1 MKLARVLSVVAF
13 VSGVLAAI
21 AASEASET
29 CAHAETGAAELP
41 PGTWSGGRPPECN
54 PDGQGN
60 VWERLKEV
68 SSGDYCRRL
77 ADGAA
82 LLAGSGWV
90 ASALAQQAL
99 AAGDDAEKL
108 APGHAAPSVLRA
120 RALVALRQP
129 KKAEEALARARQLD
143 RRALDDVATS
153 LAAARA
159 LALVGKMDQARAAYA
174 ALLPRASSLP
184 LAARAPVFFEAGL
197 ASMQRGPA
205 GIEEAVAR
213 FRELLRGSQEEMQT
227 TAVAALA
234 LALDRAASLDATAAD
249 RASHAGRAN
258 GASDEASALLAERGP
273 FRVESVID
281 ERVRASLGAMSAEAE
296 EQALVAMLE
305 GSGHPDRARA
315 RWKAYLAAA
324 PASTPPEWIARAREH
339 VGGR

>member
-1 MKLARVLSVVAF
+1 MKLAPVLSNVAGVAGVV
-13 VSGVLAAI
+13 VGI
-21 AASEASET
+21 AASEAGET
-29 CAHAETGAAELP
+29 CARAETAAADLP
-41 PGTWSGGRPPECN
+41 PGAWSGGRPPECN

-68 SSGDYCRRL
+68 ATGDYCRRL

-90 ASALAQQAL
+90 APPLAEQAL

-120 RALVALRQP
+120 RALVALRKP
-129 KKAEEALARARQLD
+129 REAEEALARARQLD
-143 RRALDDVATS
+143 PRALDDVATS
-153 LAAARA
+153 LAVARA
-159 LALVGKMDQARAAYA
+159 LALAGKMEPARAAYA

-197 ASMQRGPA
+197 ASMQRGPS

-234 LALDRAASLDATAAD
+234 LALDRAAGLDATAD
-249 RASHAGRAN
+249 TSSHAGRAI
-258 GASDEASALLAERGP
+258 GTSDEASALLAERGP
-273 FRVESVID
+273 FRAESVVD
-281 ERVRASLGAMSAEAE
+281 DRVRASLKAVRAEAE

-305 GSGHPDRARA
+305 GSAHPDRARA
-315 RWKAYLAAA
+315 RWKAYLASA
-324 PASTPPEWIARAREH
+324 PASTAPEWIARAKEH
-339 VGGR
+339 AGGR

>member
-1 MKLARVLSVVAF
+1 M
-13 VSGVLAAI
+13 
-21 AASEASET
+21 
-29 CAHAETGAAELP
+29 TGAAGVVVATAVSEPAQAEAAATDVP

-82 LLAGSGWV
+82 LLAGSGW
-90 ASALAQQAL
+90 AAPAIAQQAL

-120 RALVALRQP
+120 RALVALRKP
-129 KKAEEALARARQLD
+129 KEAEEALARARALD
-143 RRALDDVATS
+143 ARALEDVATA
-153 LAAARA
+153 LAAVRAQA
-159 LALVGKMDQARAAYA
+159 LAGTMDQARAGYA

-184 LAARAPVFFEAGL
+184 LAARAPVFLEAGL

-234 LALDRAASLDATAAD
+234 LALDRAAG
-249 RASHAGRAN
+249 RASGT
-258 GASDEASALLAERGP
+258 SDEASALLAERGP
-273 FRVESVID
+273 FRVESVVD
-281 ERVRASLGAMSAEAE
+281 ERVRASLKAMNAEAE

-305 GSGHPDRARA
+305 GSAHPDRART

-324 PASTPPEWIARAREH
+324 PATTAPEWIARARER

>member
-1 MKLARVLSVVAF
+1 VKVAL
-13 VSGVLAAI
+13 VSSLILVTL
-21 AASEASET
+21 AASEIV
-29 CAHAETGAAELP
+29 AHAEPADLPTGA
-41 PGTWSGGRPPECN
+41 WSGGRPPECN

-60 VWERLKEV
+60 VWERVKEV
-68 SSGDYCRRL
+68 SSGEYCRRL

-90 ASALAQQAL
+90 AAPLAEQAL
-99 AAGDDAEKL
+99 AAGDDADKL

-120 RALVALRQP
+120 RALVALRRP
-129 KKAEEALARARQLD
+129 KEAQEALARARTLD
-143 RRALDDVATS
+143 PRSLDDVATS

-159 LALVGKMDQARAAYA
+159 LALSGKMEEARGAYA

-234 LALDRAASLDATAAD
+234 LALDREAGLDAASDP
-249 RASHAGRAN
+249 ASRAGRT
-258 GASDEASALLAERGP
+258 GDEASALLAERGP
-273 FRVESVID
+273 FRVEAVID
-281 ERVRASLGAMSAEAE
+281 ERVRASLKAMSAEAE
-296 EQALVAMLE
+296 EQALAATLE
-305 GSGHPDRARA
+305 GAAHPDKARA
-315 RWKAYLAAA
+315 RWRAYLAAA
-324 PASTPPEWIARAREH
+324 PAATPAEWIARAKEH
-339 VGGR
+339 LGERGATPSRGGR

>member
-1 MKLARVLSVVAF
+1 VKVARVLSIVAGVAGVV
-13 VSGVLAAI
+13 VGI
-21 AASEASET
+21 AATEAGEKS
-29 CAHAETGAAELP
+29 ARADAGAAGLP

-90 ASALAQQAL
+90 APALAQQAL

-120 RALVALRQP
+120 RALVALRKP
-129 KKAEEALARARQLD
+129 KEAGEALARARQLD
-143 RRALDDVATS
+143 ARALDDVATS

-159 LALVGKMDQARAAYA
+159 LALAGKMEDARAAYA

-197 ASMQRGPA
+197 ASMQRGPS

-234 LALDRAASLDATAAD
+234 LALDRAAGLDAAAD
-249 RASHAGRAN
+249 RAKHGAGAN
-258 GASDEASALLAERGP
+258 GTSDEASALLAERGP
-273 FRVESVID
+273 FRVESVVD
-281 ERVRASLGAMSAEAE
+281 DRVRASLKAMSAEAE
-296 EQALVAMLE
+296 EQALLATLE
-305 GSGHPDRARA
+305 GSGHLDRARA

-324 PASTPPEWIARAREH
+324 PASTPPEWIARAKEH
-339 VGGR
+339 AGGR